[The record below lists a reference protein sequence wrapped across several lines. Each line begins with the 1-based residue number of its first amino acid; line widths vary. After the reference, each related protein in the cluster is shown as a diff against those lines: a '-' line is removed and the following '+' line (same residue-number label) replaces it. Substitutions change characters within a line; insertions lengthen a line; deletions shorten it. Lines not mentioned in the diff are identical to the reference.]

1 MLYTIK
7 RQNDN
12 FSITGNFQEIKKY
25 FNMDEPE
32 LEDFLDEDKFEDQ
45 YALYQEFQEEEDYM
59 TNLLEIVNKRDDA
72 GMDFYIE
79 STELDIESYVE
90 LANGGEPLELGQSVQ
105 ISVDGLT
112 MDQINRLDE
121 NNFIGYNVILNKTD
135 SGNYFEI
142 ESFVDSPISQV
153 VTATEAAKILGI
165 SERGV
170 QKNCESGKYTCRK
183 SGRTWLID
191 RKSL

>member
-25 FNMDEPE
+25 FNMDEPDI
-32 LEDFLDEDKFEDQ
+32 EDFLNEDAYEDQ
-45 YALYQEFQEEEDYM
+45 YALYQEFQEEVDYM
-59 TNLLEIVNKRDDA
+59 ENLLDVVNKRDDS
-72 GMDFYIE
+72 GMDFYIDFE
-79 STELDIESYVE
+79 ELDIASYVE
-90 LANGGEPLELGQSVQ
+90 NANGGEPLSLGQSVQ

-112 MDQINRLDE
+112 MDEIDHLDA

-153 VTATEAAKILGI
+153 VTATEAAEILGI

-170 QKNCESGKYTCRK
+170 QKNCESGKYICRK
-183 SGRTWLID
+183 SGRIWIID
-191 RKSL
+191 RNTL